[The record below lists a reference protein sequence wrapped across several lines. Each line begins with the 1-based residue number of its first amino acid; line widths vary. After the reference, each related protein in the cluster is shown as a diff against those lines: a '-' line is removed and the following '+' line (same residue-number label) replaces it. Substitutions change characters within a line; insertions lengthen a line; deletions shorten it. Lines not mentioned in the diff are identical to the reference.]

1 MGKELKNYKVNLV
14 IILICHVVSILF
26 NTNLFTDGE
35 IFKLLYGIIMIVLC
49 GFTLFSIVLINSDLG
64 KSGKIAMIIGPVMSI
79 LALIDGFLIIT
90 TNFRVVV
97 WFLLIGGILLFNGG
111 RKLKNEQQA
120 WD

>member
-1 MGKELKNYKVNLV
+1 MEKELKNYKINLV
-14 IILICHVVSILF
+14 IILICCVTTIIL
-26 NTNLFTDGE
+26 NTDLFTSGD
-35 IFKLLYGIIMIVLC
+35 ILKILYGIIMIVLC

-120 WD
+120 WN